1 LILKEIAMKKLKIVL
16 WVVLIGFIAIIFFS
30 NKDYLLAKQ
39 VLQIDLLYG
48 DPHTMELPNAVFFL
62 IFFLTGFLI
71 AYFMSLSV
79 RFKSK
84 KTIKNL
90 NAAATSQLEEIAVL
104 KKEVES
110 LQSVSSDHKAESKE
124 TSSGI

>member
-1 LILKEIAMKKLKIVL
+1 MKKLKIVL
-16 WVVLIGFIAIIFFS
+16 WVIIIGFIAIIFFS

-39 VLQIDLLYG
+39 VLQIDFLYA
-48 DPHTMELPNAVFFL
+48 DPFYTMALPNAVFFL

-71 AYFMSLSV
+71 AYFISLST

-90 NAAATSQLEEIAVL
+90 NAAATSQLEEIAAL
-104 KKEVES
+104 KKELES
-110 LQSVSSDHKAESKE
+110 LQSGSSDPTAQPIE
-124 TSSGI
+124 TF

>member
-1 LILKEIAMKKLKIVL
+1 MKKLKIVL
-16 WVVLIGFIAIIFFS
+16 WVLIIGLIAIIFFS

-39 VLQIDLLYG
+39 VFQIDLVYG
-48 DPHTMELPNAVFFL
+48 EPFYTVEMANAIFFL
-62 IFFLTGFLI
+62 VFFLTGFLI
-71 AYFMSLSV
+71 AYFISLSA

-90 NAAATSQLEEIAVL
+90 NTAATSQLAEIAAL

-110 LQSVSSDHKAESKE
+110 LQSGSSDHMAEFKE
-124 TSSGI
+124 PA

>member
-1 LILKEIAMKKLKIVL
+1 MKKLKIVL
-16 WVVLIGFIAIIFFS
+16 WVIIIGFIAIIFFS

-39 VLQIDLLYG
+39 ALQIDLLYA
-48 DPHTMELPNAVFFL
+48 DPFYTMPLPNAVFFL
-62 IFFLTGFLI
+62 VFFLTGFLI
-71 AYFMSLSV
+71 AYFISLST

-90 NAAATSQLEEIAVL
+90 NAAATSQLEEIAAL

-110 LQSVSSDHKAESKE
+110 LKSGSSEHEGEPKE
-124 TSSGI
+124 PA